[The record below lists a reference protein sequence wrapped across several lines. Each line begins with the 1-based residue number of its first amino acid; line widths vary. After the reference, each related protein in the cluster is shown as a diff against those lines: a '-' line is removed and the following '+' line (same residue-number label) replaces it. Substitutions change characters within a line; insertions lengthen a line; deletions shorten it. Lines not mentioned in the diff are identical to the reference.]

1 MADCF
6 GEGWIAGKTGSV
18 DSSRAGRRD
27 PDSVR
32 SNMSQASMA
41 GMFSVSHPTI
51 SRVYRRIVPVS
62 EQACCLFGV
71 ALATAVRGRVV
82 LAGGTD
88 VPTGNVP
95 WWGGRTTPGSDTA
108 KE

>member
-1 MADCF
+1 
-6 GEGWIAGKTGSV
+6 
-18 DSSRAGRRD
+18 
-27 PDSVR
+27 
-32 SNMSQASMA
+32 MSQASMA

-51 SRVYRRIVPVS
+51 SRVYRRIVPLS

-108 KE
+108 EE